1 MHPYSAGLGAGRL
14 VTRNLTNSPA
24 RLDIRR
30 RNRLGGVLDEYLHA
44 AGVTWMSFG
53 KGTVP
58 VTESETEACF
68 IAFP

>member
-1 MHPYSAGLGAGRL
+1 VRASALAGWSL
-14 VTRNLTNSPA
+14 ATSPIR

-44 AGVTWMSFG
+44 AGVTWMSFD

-58 VTESETEACF
+58 VTEPETEACF